1 LLGRLFDDFS
11 FGYRDFPSDSF
22 VSGLTVFCANAT
34 TLELDANINAKIALL
49 F

>member
-1 LLGRLFDDFS
+1 LLSRLFDDLS
-11 FGYRDFPSDSF
+11 FGNRDFPSDSF
-22 VSGLTVFCANAT
+22 VSGLIVFCANAT